1 MVVANMDYLEDYRWL
16 VIKPLEEMKEEVIR
30 KYFKSFFFKKRYK
43 ELLDRIE
50 AEKYEKYYEMSVDE
64 YNFQKYI
71 ENELGKDMWKH
82 IFLFVSVSDD
92 RNMLC
97 FYFEYFLNYLY

>member
-1 MVVANMDYLEDYRWL
+1 MDYLEDYRWL

-30 KYFKSFFFKKRYK
+30 KYFKSFFFKKHYK
-43 ELLDRIE
+43 ELLDKIE
-50 AEKYEKYYEMSVDE
+50 VELISKYEKYYEISVEE

-82 IFLFVSVSDD
+82 IFLFVSVSGVEVVDTGVW
-92 RNMLC
+92 L
-97 FYFEYFLNYLY
+97 

>member
-1 MVVANMDYLEDYRWL
+1 MDYLEDYRRL
-16 VIKPLEEMKEEVIR
+16 VIKPLEEMKEEVIQ

-43 ELLDRIE
+43 ELLDKIE
-50 AEKYEKYYEMSVDE
+50 VELISKYEKYYEMSVDE

-82 IFLFVSVSDD
+82 IFLFVSVSGVGYVATGVW
-92 RNMLC
+92 L
-97 FYFEYFLNYLY
+97 

>member
-1 MVVANMDYLEDYRWL
+1 MDYLEDYRRL
-16 VIKPLEEMKEEVIR
+16 VIKPLEEMKEEVIQ

-43 ELLDRIE
+43 ELLDKIE
-50 AEKYEKYYEMSVDE
+50 VELISKYEKYYEMSDDE

-82 IFLFVSVSDD
+82 IFLFVSVSGVGDVATGVW
-92 RNMLC
+92 L
-97 FYFEYFLNYLY
+97 

>member
-1 MVVANMDYLEDYRWL
+1 MDYLEDYRRL
-16 VIKPLEEMKEEVIR
+16 VIKPLEEMKEEVIQ

-43 ELLDRIE
+43 ELLDKIE
-50 AEKYEKYYEMSVDE
+50 VELISKYEKYYEMSVDE

-82 IFLFVSVSDD
+82 IFLFVSVSGVGAV
-92 RNMLC
+92 NTKVWL
-97 FYFEYFLNYLY
+97 

>member
-1 MVVANMDYLEDYRWL
+1 MVVANVDYLEDYRRL

-30 KYFKSFFFKKRYK
+30 KYFKSFFFKKHYK
-43 ELLDRIE
+43 ELLDKIE
-50 AEKYEKYYEMSVDE
+50 VELISKYEKYYEMSVEE

-82 IFLFVSVSDD
+82 IFLFVSVSGVEVVDTGVW
-92 RNMLC
+92 L
-97 FYFEYFLNYLY
+97 

>member
-1 MVVANMDYLEDYRWL
+1 MDYLEVYRQL
-16 VIKPLEEMKEEVIR
+16 VIKPLENMKEEVIL

-50 AEKYEKYYEMSVDE
+50 AELVSKYEKYYEMSVDE

-82 IFLFVSVSDD
+82 IFLFVSVSGVGDVATGVW
-92 RNMLC
+92 L
-97 FYFEYFLNYLY
+97 

>member
-1 MVVANMDYLEDYRWL
+1 MDYLEDYRRL
-16 VIKPLEEMKEEVIR
+16 VIKPLEEMKEEVIQ

-43 ELLDRIE
+43 ELLDKIE
-50 AEKYEKYYEMSVDE
+50 VELISKYEKYYEMSVDE

-82 IFLFVSVSDD
+82 IFLFVSVSGVEVVDTGVW
-92 RNMLC
+92 L
-97 FYFEYFLNYLY
+97 